1 MEQSSRGLAG
11 PFLEIISRQRPL
23 GWRLGFA
30 AIVVAVAILLR
41 TTVALSQPDLAPFM
55 VHIGAIFTATLV
67 CGGRIGLGVAAVLI
81 AGEAGLAVLSHGEKA
96 NPLAAG
102 PARST
107 LVSFGVSGFVAL
119 VMGITLGAGLRRL
132 EAARGRLAAAVA
144 QQDVTVATLEALLD
158 HAPVGF
164 AFFDRQLRFVRVNE
178 MLARMDGI
186 PVSSHPG
193 RSLTDL
199 LPQLSEALTPGI
211 ARVVQTGGV
220 IAGVEVEG
228 ATPAA
233 PAVWRHFLASYFP
246 VRTQGPGGDGPGA
259 VPDIG
264 LVGMIVVEITER
276 KKAER
281 DIAESERRYRLLA
294 EALPKMVWT
303 STPDGTGDYYNRH
316 WTEFTGDRA
325 GREWHAFLHP
335 DDLRPATEAW
345 QASLS
350 SGNPFTR
357 ECRLRAADGSYR
369 WFLCRALP
377 VRDETG
383 RIDRWYGSC
392 TDISEIVAAREAL
405 ARTNEDLERLAAART
420 TELARANERLK
431 QEMADRLKAEA
442 QLRQAQKMEAVG
454 QLTGGI
460 AHDFNNLLTV
470 IIGNLEAAERR
481 VAPEATEIR
490 RFLDYGRQGALRA
503 ATLTQRLLAFSRR
516 QPLDPRPTDVNRL
529 VLAMSQM
536 LRSALGE
543 RMNVETRLADAL
555 WRTEIDHNQLE
566 NAILNLAVN
575 ARDAMPAGGT
585 LTIETAN
592 AYLDEAYCAEHEDIA
607 PGHYVAVSVS
617 DTGIGMTQD
626 VRARAFEPFFTT
638 KGPRDGTGL
647 GLSQV
652 YGFVKQSGG
661 HVMIYSA
668 RGEGTTVKL
677 YLRRLVETG
686 LAENTPPRPAR
697 KGAGATASVMV
708 VEDDPQLRAL
718 SVSILREA
726 GHDVIEAKDAAG
738 ALGRLDDGA
747 RPDLLF
753 TDVRLGE
760 GMDGTALAEEVRRRL
775 ANIRVL
781 FTTAYAK
788 NARALAGRSGPQDR
802 LLAKPFSQAELV
814 GKVKDI
820 LDEPAKRGVVL
831 LVEDEPFVALVA
843 RQILEDH
850 GFEVIVASHGQAA
863 LEHARGPAAP
873 GIVLAVVD
881 VGLPDMRGDDVVR
894 ALAGIRPDLPV
905 IIATGY
911 GTSELEGEFG
921 ASARIAL
928 MGKPYDGATLR
939 EGLRRLGFEVSEE

>member
-11 PFLEIISRQRPL
+11 PFLEIISRQRPFV
-23 GWRLGFA
+23 WRLGFA
-30 AIVVAVAILLR
+30 AAVAAVAVVLR
-41 TTVALSQPDLAPFM
+41 VTVASSPENPAPVM
-55 VHIGAIFTATLV
+55 VLIGAIFTTTLV
-67 CGGRIGLGVAAVLI
+67 CGARVGLGVALLLI
-81 AGEAGLAVLSHGEKA
+81 SGEGGLSLLHGGPGAPGEARPTPSALLLFGASGLAA
-96 NPLAAG
+96 
-102 PARST
+102 
-107 LVSFGVSGFVAL
+107 F
-119 VMGITLGAGLRRL
+119 VMGLALGAGLRRL
-132 EAARGRLAAAVA
+132 EAARARLETAVA
-144 QQDVTVATLEALLD
+144 DRDVTVATLEALLD

-164 AFFDRQLRFVRVNE
+164 AFFDRSLRFVRVNE

-186 PVSSHPG
+186 PVSAHPG
-193 RSLTDL
+193 RSLADL
-199 LPQLSEALTPGI
+199 LPQLSEALTPGLSRVI
-211 ARVVQTGGV
+211 ATGRVV
-220 IAGVEVEG
+220 ADVEVEG

-233 PAVWRHFLASYFP
+233 PAVWRHWLVSCFP
-246 VRTQGPGGDGPGA
+246 VRPHGGA
-259 VPDIG
+259 IG

-303 STPDGTGDYYNRH
+303 STPDGIGDYYNRR
-316 WTEFTGDRA
+316 WVEFTGGRA

-335 DDLRPATEAW
+335 DDAGSVLMAW
-345 QASLS
+345 KASLA

-357 ECRLRAADGSYR
+357 ECRLHAADGSYS

-377 VRDETG
+377 VRDEAG
-383 RIDRWYGSC
+383 LIDRWYGSC

-405 ARTNEDLERLAAART
+405 SRTNDDLERLAAARNV
-420 TELARANERLK
+420 ELAEANLRLK
-431 QEMADRLKAEA
+431 QEMEDRLKAEA

-481 VAPEATEIR
+481 VSPEATDIR

-503 ATLTQRLLAFSRR
+503 AMLTQRLLAFSRR

-529 VLAMSQM
+529 VGSMSQM

-543 RMNVETRLADAL
+543 RVAVKTVLADGL

-575 ARDAMPAGGT
+575 ARDAMPDGGT

-592 AYLDEAYCAEHEDIA
+592 AFLDEAYCAEHEDLA
-607 PGHYVAVSVS
+607 PGRYVAVSVT
-617 DTGIGMTQD
+617 DTGTGMTQD

-661 HVMIYSA
+661 HVMIYSE
-668 RGEGTTVKL
+668 RGKGTAVKL
-677 YLRRLVETG
+677 YLPRLVEAG
-686 LAENTPPRPAR
+686 QAESMPPNPER
-697 KGAGATASVMV
+697 KGASGPATIMV
-708 VEDDPQLRAL
+708 VEDDAQLRAL
-718 SVSILREA
+718 SVSTLREA
-726 GHDVIEAKDAAG
+726 GHTVIEARDAPS
-738 ALGRLDDGA
+738 ALGLLDAGA

-760 GMDGTALAEEVRRRL
+760 GMDGRSLAEEVRRRNK
-775 ANIRVL
+775 NIRVL
-781 FTTAYAK
+781 FTTGYAK
-788 NARALAGRSGPQDR
+788 NALAQAGRPGLEGR

-820 LDEPAKRGVVL
+820 LEEPAKRGMVL

-850 GFEVIVASHGQAA
+850 GFEVSVVSHGQAA
-863 LEHARGPAAP
+863 LDFARAPA
-873 GIVLAVVD
+873 GNRVVLAVVD
-881 VGLPDMRGDDVVR
+881 VGLPDMRGDAVVR
-894 ALAGIRPDLPV
+894 ALAEVRPDLPV

-911 GTSELEGEFG
+911 GTSDLEGEFG
-921 ASARIAL
+921 ASPRIAL

-939 EGLRRLGFEVSEE
+939 QALRRLGFDVSED